1 MFGISKHTRHTQ
13 QHERA
18 NQGTRLLSASAC
30 AFVRVQRHAAANL
43 KPQAA
48 CSVQPPLT
56 LA

>member
-18 NQGTRLLSASAC
+18 NQGTRLPSAC

-43 KPQAA
+43 KPE
-48 CSVQPPLT
+48 CSVHRGP
-56 LA
+56 